1 MTEVKDF
8 ERHLRFKKYLAKAAK
23 DSDNDFGN
31 LPIRTKKAP
40 TAQKSIESI
49 QSGTSQPASEAPHK
63 GSPAAE
69 VKDSPRL
76 LEYPP
81 RRLPKSGGN
90 SAESS
95 SQDNPSSSQSGTSG
109 SANTADPTGWGNLPM
124 TLPPPFSR
132 DTRNVSDAQSL
143 PSTGNSIR
151 TQPRLG
157 DTSQEPPM
165 TPPRRSSL
173 RAVQDETLSSSLSL
187 SSGRRPV
194 GSMARFVESIEGS
207 PSRSSPT
214 PLPHVSSS
222 NLSSFTRRDELE
234 PRRRPEHDFTIYD
247 DTLPASSQP
256 QTPRNLPE
264 ARHRSR
270 LHGSYTAP
278 QPRLESQSAY
288 ESSTERGGGD
298 DTSGPSGLDTPGFRG
313 LYGGR
318 ENGEDST
325 LFHEASRFWL
335 DDSVE
340 DDRG

>member
-1 MTEVKDF
+1 MFRSKGIVFALYINPGSNLKALEPLSRGSSDDMLRLPPTTLSLTMTEVKDF

-109 SANTADPTGWGNLPM
+109 SANTGDPTGWGNLPM

-143 PSTGNSIR
+143 PSVC
-151 TQPRLG
+151 PCHL
-157 DTSQEPPM
+157 
-165 TPPRRSSL
+165 L
-173 RAVQDETLSSSLSL
+173 
-187 SSGRRPV
+187 
-194 GSMARFVESIEGS
+194 EG
-207 PSRSSPT
+207 
-214 PLPHVSSS
+214 
-222 NLSSFTRRDELE
+222 
-234 PRRRPEHDFTIYD
+234 
-247 DTLPASSQP
+247 
-256 QTPRNLPE
+256 
-264 ARHRSR
+264 
-270 LHGSYTAP
+270 
-278 QPRLESQSAY
+278 
-288 ESSTERGGGD
+288 
-298 DTSGPSGLDTPGFRG
+298 
-313 LYGGR
+313 
-318 ENGEDST
+318 
-325 LFHEASRFWL
+325 
-335 DDSVE
+335 
-340 DDRG
+340 